1 MVRHRN
7 GTNLVES
14 GPRQAALPFVLL
26 AVLLVA
32 GATSTFL
39 PAGLAF
45 ALVSGCVLI
54 GSLRILLAYRDGL
67 VAKRVRGG
75 QR

>member
-1 MVRHRN
+1 MH
-7 GTNLVES
+7 LSAS

-26 AVLLVA
+26 ALFFVA

-67 VAKRVRGG
+67 VAKRVRS
-75 QR
+75 RER